1 VKNIL
6 TVIRKELHSYFVSP
20 VAYVVLTGFT
30 LLAGWFFFNLLS
42 RFNYLLTLYS
52 TFRGPEA
59 TLDLNLNDYVV
70 SPLLSNLTV
79 VLVIMVPLITMRSFA
94 EEKKSGTYEL
104 LLTSPLT
111 MWEIVLGKFFASFLF
126 GLIMILLTAIY
137 PVILIIYGRPE
148 LGMILSGYLGIILM
162 ATVFISVGLLT
173 SSVTENQIVAAVS
186 CFVILL
192 LLYVLSWPADT
203 TGGALGEVLKYLS
216 VTEHFGEMTRGL
228 IDSKDIIYYLSL
240 IILSLFLTNRSV
252 ESIRWR

>member
-1 VKNIL
+1 MKNIL
-6 TVIRKELHSYFVSP
+6 TLVGKELHSYFVSP
-20 VAYVVLTGFT
+20 IAYVVLTGFT

-52 TFRGPEA
+52 SFKGPEA
-59 TLDLNLNDYVV
+59 VMDLNLNEYVV

-104 LLTSPLT
+104 LLTAPLT
-111 MWEIVLGKFFASFLF
+111 IWEIVLGKFFAAFVF
-126 GLIMILLTAIY
+126 GLIMIGLTAIY
-137 PVILIIYGRPE
+137 PAILIIYGKPE
-148 LGMILSGYLGIILM
+148 LGMIFSGYLGLILM

-173 SSVTENQIVAAVS
+173 SSITENQIVAAVS

-203 TGGALGEVLKYLS
+203 TAGALGEVLKYLS
-216 VTEHFGEMTRGL
+216 VTEHFSELARGL
-228 IDSKDIIYYLSL
+228 VDSRDLIYYLSL

>member
-1 VKNIL
+1 MKNIL
-6 TVIRKELHSYFVSP
+6 TLVGKEIHSYFVSP
-20 VAYVVLTGFT
+20 IAYVVLTGF
-30 LLAGWFFFNLLS
+30 AGWFFFNLLS

-52 TFRGPEA
+52 SFKGPEA
-59 TLDLNLNDYVV
+59 VMDLNLNEYVV

-111 MWEIVLGKFFASFLF
+111 MWEIVLGKFFAAFLF
-126 GLIMILLTAIY
+126 GLIMIGLTAIY
-137 PVILIIYGRPE
+137 PAILIIYGSPE
-148 LGMILSGYLGIILM
+148 LGMIFSGYLGLILM

-173 SSVTENQIVAAVS
+173 SSITENQIVAAVS

-216 VTEHFGEMTRGL
+216 VTEHFSELARGL
-228 IDSKDIIYYLSL
+228 VDSRDLIYYLSL
-240 IILSLFLTNRSV
+240 IVLSLFLTNRSV